1 MTQAQTLPSPTHVA
15 PTPPLRSLGGW
26 VVALLVAYALTW
38 LLTGALWRWM
48 TVTLGITPSPLPQS
62 LVPRYALAFFVFFM
76 PILYLLPCALAG
88 QWLRPNGRT
97 LALYMGT
104 AFFFGGGL
112 EMTMDPAWILVL
124 GRPCYLYDVFPVHDG
139 ATSGFGAVMWP
150 MYGFFVA
157 MLHLAIHD
165 SPRLGFLNG
174 HWPRAALLAVDAMLL
189 EVAANVFSLL
199 GFGTWLF
206 RYHAPDLHH
215 FTTIEAFPIY
225 LFGGYLGVRVLH
237 AGESHPKRALLGAVL
252 YTVTLVAVFG
262 LNCG

>member
-1 MTQAQTLPSPTHVA
+1 MSRYRFTSE
-15 PTPPLRSLGGW
+15 S
-26 VVALLVAYALTW
+26 
-38 LLTGALWRWM
+38 
-48 TVTLGITPSPLPQS
+48 VTEGHPDKLCD
-62 LVPRYALAFFVFFM
+62 ADF
-76 PILYLLPCALAG
+76 
-88 QWLRPNGRT
+88 NN
-97 LALYMGT
+97 
-104 AFFFGGGL
+104 
-112 EMTMDPAWILVL
+112 D
-124 GRPCYLYDVFPVHDG
+124 
-139 ATSGFGAVMWP
+139 
-150 MYGFFVA
+150 
-157 MLHLAIHD
+157 
-165 SPRLGFLNG
+165 GFLNG